1 MELQNVVF
9 HYPSKKDVEVL
20 KGVNIEV
27 NSDKKRVVALVGKS
41 GCGKSSIISMM
52 ERFYDP
58 TAGVIKFNGVD
69 VKTLEPH
76 WYHQQIAIV
85 QQEPVLFSG
94 TIK

>member
-1 MELQNVVF
+1 VF

-27 NSDKKRVVALVGKS
+27 DSTKKRVVALCGKS
-41 GCGKSSIISMM
+41 GCGKSSIIAMM

-58 TAGVIKFNGVD
+58 TSGVIKFNGID
-69 VKTLEPH
+69 IKLLEPH

-85 QQEPVLFSG
+85 
-94 TIK
+94 